1 MCHFHQQ
8 LKAVQVSNEF
18 RLQNRLFVK
27 IRSFMYME
35 VSKIVLGQL
44 CPEGTVMGS
53 AMTRQEEQLL
63 RACSSGGSRVW
74 LESTV

>member
-1 MCHFHQQ
+1 
-8 LKAVQVSNEF
+8 
-18 RLQNRLFVK
+18 
-27 IRSFMYME
+27 ME